1 MRQLFIVT
9 NTFVSRPCGNGQTLE
24 HQEKTEM
31 GFDVINSLTCARK
44 VKSLCWEDF
53 SAFLFWNWMRFR
65 NIKKTGISFFF
76 FLLSFALHCHP
87 DFRWSVESHSLHQH
101 FHRFV
106 FMLPQAVS
114 LSLTQEINHNA
125 GRVESMLPL
134 KRKNC
139 VTVIILSKLSSG
151 WTKLT
156 RSLRVRQSVKLIWA
170 VWRQLKISSWDVLF

>member
-1 MRQLFIVT
+1 MDKLL
-9 NTFVSRPCGNGQTLE
+9 NTKKKQRWVL
-24 HQEKTEM
+24 M
-31 GFDVINSLTCARK
+31 SLTHLHVLEK
-44 VKSLCWEDF
+44 LSLCAE
-53 SAFLFWNWMRFR
+53 R
-65 NIKKTGISFFF
+65 ISLHFYFEIEWGSETSRKQESDFF
-76 FLLSFALHCHP
+76 FLLSLALHCHP

-170 VWRQLKISSWDVLF
+170 VWRHLKISSWDVLF

>member
-76 FLLSFALHCHP
+76 FLLSFALHCHQILGEV
-87 DFRWSVESHSLHQH
+87 WSH
-101 FHRFV
+101 
-106 FMLPQAVS
+106 
-114 LSLTQEINHNA
+114 
-125 GRVESMLPL
+125 
-134 KRKNC
+134 
-139 VTVIILSKLSSG
+139 ILSINIFTDLFSCFRKLYLFLSHKKSITMLG
-151 WTKLT
+151 E
-156 RSLRVRQSVKLIWA
+156 
-170 VWRQLKISSWDVLF
+170 LKVCCPSKERTV